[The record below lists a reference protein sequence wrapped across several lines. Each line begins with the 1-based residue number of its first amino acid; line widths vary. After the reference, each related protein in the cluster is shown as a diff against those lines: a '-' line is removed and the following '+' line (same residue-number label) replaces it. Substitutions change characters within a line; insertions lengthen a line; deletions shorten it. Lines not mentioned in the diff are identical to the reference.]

1 MNLEI
6 LKKKIEEYPNKKE
19 LLILPSI
26 SELEMDNFR
35 ITSALYSSD
44 INLSIDSN
52 VDTLQDVYNK
62 IFNKYQVDPKLFNY
76 PYFVTISLDAFDEKT
91 IKIINSI
98 DHNIPIFIVPSHLVD
113 KRKIEMLSKI
123 TNHNCI
129 FYLNSFINQD
139 EYNFIAKKFKIDNT
153 ADPVLVIDKIDDS
166 VIGIIEKYC
175 EQFQNPR
182 FRIEIKDKNSLN
194 HLYDIIPY
202 IPQNIIYIEIDD
214 NLFDEKNPNNA
225 RDCIVEGQHEFNVN
239 EKELI
244 ISFQGIKYES
254 INQIF
259 ELEKNIQQI
268 KSHIPSDAGELDIV
282 TYVSLFIINY
292 FKYDYDMYEKINVK
306 EDFDDINL
314 TQFISKGKGVCKHF
328 ASFTKYLLTSLNVEC
343 EEIDSMGDVYNNPD
357 VEGHAFNVVKI
368 DGKLYLLDNTWIA
381 GAIQTG
387 RIRTLPESTDFLT
400 SNETFGH
407 KDYEA
412 DIYYECETFDRN
424 EINNSINRVLN
435 WNKNYKIH
443 PSALKDLFR
452 KHILRQQKKMNVEE
466 RIERAIPRRK

>member
-1 MNLEI
+1 
-6 LKKKIEEYPNKKE
+6 
-19 LLILPSI
+19 
-26 SELEMDNFR
+26 
-35 ITSALYSSD
+35 
-44 INLSIDSN
+44 
-52 VDTLQDVYNK
+52 
-62 IFNKYQVDPKLFNY
+62 
-76 PYFVTISLDAFDEKT
+76 
-91 IKIINSI
+91 
-98 DHNIPIFIVPSHLVD
+98 
-113 KRKIEMLSKI
+113 
-123 TNHNCI
+123 
-129 FYLNSFINQD
+129 
-139 EYNFIAKKFKIDNT
+139 
-153 ADPVLVIDKIDDS
+153 
-166 VIGIIEKYC
+166 
-175 EQFQNPR
+175 
-182 FRIEIKDKNSLN
+182 
-194 HLYDIIPY
+194 
-202 IPQNIIYIEIDD
+202 
-214 NLFDEKNPNNA
+214 
-225 RDCIVEGQHEFNVN
+225 
-239 EKELI
+239 
-244 ISFQGIKYES
+244 
-254 INQIF
+254 
-259 ELEKNIQQI
+259 
-268 KSHIPSDAGELDIV
+268 
-282 TYVSLFIINY
+282 
-292 FKYDYDMYEKINVK
+292 MYEKINVK